1 VWIDGSYV
9 TGKQA
14 PNDIDVVFITNHEKV
29 ERLSK
34 NAKARFMRFS
44 NRPYIEDLYDCHLFI
59 LRDDQN
65 DLKDYFQDWFGHS
78 RSGEPKGLIR
88 FYI

>member
-1 VWIDGSYV
+1 MNESALFD
-9 TGKQA
+9 
-14 PNDIDVVFITNHEKV
+14 PNDIDVVFIVNPQEV

-34 NAKARFMRFS
+34 SAKARFSRFA
-44 NRPYIEDLYDCHLFI
+44 NRSYVEDLYDCHLFI
-59 LRDDQN
+59 LRNDQD
-65 DLKDYFQDWFGHS
+65 DLKNYFENWFGHS